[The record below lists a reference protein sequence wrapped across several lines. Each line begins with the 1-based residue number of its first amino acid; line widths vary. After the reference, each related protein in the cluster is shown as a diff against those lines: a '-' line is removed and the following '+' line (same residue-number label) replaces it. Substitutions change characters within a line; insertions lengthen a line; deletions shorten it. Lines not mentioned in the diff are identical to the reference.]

1 LVRDEKKKTINNK
14 QWGGVKATPKTKG
27 NKMNKTKH
35 EQLDELIQS
44 QIWIDFNKHEQV
56 ENYLE
61 AIYDDSELVYWN
73 QETFLNEMRWLRD
86 GISSP
91 DELSWIEEQLEHCP
105 KEVYKLRNHMKY
117 YINKWEGK

>member
-1 LVRDEKKKTINNK
+1 
-14 QWGGVKATPKTKG
+14 
-27 NKMNKTKH
+27 MNKTKH

-73 QETFLNEMRWLRD
+73 QETFLNEMNWLND

-91 DELSWIEEQLEHCP
+91 DELTWIEDMLADNP

-117 YINKWEGK
+117 YLKKWGGK

>member
-1 LVRDEKKKTINNK
+1 
-14 QWGGVKATPKTKG
+14 
-27 NKMNKTKH
+27 MKTKH
-35 EQLDELIQS
+35 EQLAKLMKS

-61 AIYDDSELVYWN
+61 AIHDDSELVYWN
-73 QETFLNEMRWLRD
+73 QETFLNEMNWLND

-91 DELSWIEEQLEHCP
+91 DELTWIEDMLADNP

-117 YINKWEGK
+117 YLKKWEGK

>member
-1 LVRDEKKKTINNK
+1 
-14 QWGGVKATPKTKG
+14 
-27 NKMNKTKH
+27 MKTKH
-35 EQLDELIQS
+35 EQLDKLMKS

-61 AIYDDSELVYWN
+61 AIHDDSELVYWN
-73 QETFLNEMRWLRD
+73 QETFLNEMNWLND

-91 DELSWIEEQLEHCP
+91 DELTWIEDMLADNP

-117 YINKWEGK
+117 YLKKWEM

>member
-1 LVRDEKKKTINNK
+1 
-14 QWGGVKATPKTKG
+14 
-27 NKMNKTKH
+27 MNKTKH

-61 AIYDDSELVYWN
+61 AIHDDSELVYWN
-73 QETFLNEMRWLRD
+73 QETFLNEMNWLND

-91 DELSWIEEQLEHCP
+91 DELTWIEDMLADNP

-117 YINKWEGK
+117 YLKKWGR

>member
-1 LVRDEKKKTINNK
+1 MKT
-14 QWGGVKATPKTKG
+14 T
-27 NKMNKTKH
+27 H
-35 EQLDELIQS
+35 EQLDKIMKS

-61 AIYDDSELVYWN
+61 AIHDDSELVYWN
-73 QETFLNEMRWLRD
+73 QETFLNEMNWLND

-91 DELSWIEEQLEHCP
+91 DELTWIEDMLADNP

-117 YINKWEGK
+117 YLKKWEGK

>member
-1 LVRDEKKKTINNK
+1 
-14 QWGGVKATPKTKG
+14 
-27 NKMNKTKH
+27 MKTKH
-35 EQLDELIQS
+35 EQLDKLMKS

-61 AIYDDSELVYWN
+61 AIHDDSELVYWN
-73 QETFLNEMRWLRD
+73 QETFLNEMNWLND

-91 DELSWIEEQLEHCP
+91 DELTWIEDMLADNP

-117 YINKWEGK
+117 YLKKWEGK

>member
-1 LVRDEKKKTINNK
+1 
-14 QWGGVKATPKTKG
+14 
-27 NKMNKTKH
+27 MNKTKH

-44 QIWIDFNKHEQV
+44 QIWIDFNKHQEV

-73 QETFLNEMRWLRD
+73 QETFLNEMNWLND

-91 DELSWIEEQLEHCP
+91 DELSWIEDMLAHNP

-117 YINKWEGK
+117 YLKKWGG